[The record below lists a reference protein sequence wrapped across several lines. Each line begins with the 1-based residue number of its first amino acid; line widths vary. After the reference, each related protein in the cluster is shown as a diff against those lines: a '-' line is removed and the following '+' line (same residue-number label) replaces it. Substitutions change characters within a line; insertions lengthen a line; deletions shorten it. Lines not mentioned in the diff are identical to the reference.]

1 MVYMIETNEKEK
13 VMITVETTTENEY
26 LDTLE
31 ELCVEKV
38 ERVKRIESL
47 ENRIAHE
54 RYMIKTNEKEKIMIT
69 VETTLEN
76 EYLDTLAEL
85 CDEKVKRVQKIES
98 LENRIAHERYMIKT
112 LEEKMSTNSENYRK
126 DIVNT
131 VAAALAQ

>member
-1 MVYMIETNEKEK
+1 
-13 VMITVETTTENEY
+13 
-26 LDTLE
+26 
-31 ELCVEKV
+31 
-38 ERVKRIESL
+38 
-47 ENRIAHE
+47 
-54 RYMIKTNEKEKIMIT
+54 MIKTNEKEKIMIT

-76 EYLDTLAEL
+76 EYLDTLEEL
-85 CDEKVKRVQKIES
+85 CVEKVDRVKKIES

>member
-13 VMITVETTTENEY
+13 IMITVETTTENEY

-38 ERVKRIESL
+38 ERVK
-47 ENRIAHE
+47 
-54 RYMIKTNEKEKIMIT
+54 
-69 VETTLEN
+69 
-76 EYLDTLAEL
+76 
-85 CDEKVKRVQKIES
+85 KIES
-98 LENRIAHERYMIKT
+98 LENQIAHESYMIKT

>member
-1 MVYMIETNEKEK
+1 
-13 VMITVETTTENEY
+13 
-26 LDTLE
+26 
-31 ELCVEKV
+31 
-38 ERVKRIESL
+38 
-47 ENRIAHE
+47 
-54 RYMIKTNEKEKIMIT
+54 MIKTNEKEKIMRT